1 MKVFL
6 LAVLLPGLL
15 GTAALAAESQPRQPI
30 IERVYIS
37 PGASGSIGTSSRYE
51 SHDLYGGQRLP
62 YSSGQDSSIS
72 SQGSFRVQGNLIQG
86 VDERGMGNGRPYSVP
101 RQP

>member
-1 MKVFL
+1 MQSCCP
-6 LAVLLPGLL
+6 ACSARG
-15 GTAALAAESQPRQPI
+15 ALAAEFEPRQPI

-62 YSSGQDSSIS
+62 QGSSQDSSIS
-72 SQGSFRVQGNLIQG
+72 SQGSTRVQGNLIQG
-86 VDERGMGNGRPYSVP
+86 VDERGMYNGRPYSVP